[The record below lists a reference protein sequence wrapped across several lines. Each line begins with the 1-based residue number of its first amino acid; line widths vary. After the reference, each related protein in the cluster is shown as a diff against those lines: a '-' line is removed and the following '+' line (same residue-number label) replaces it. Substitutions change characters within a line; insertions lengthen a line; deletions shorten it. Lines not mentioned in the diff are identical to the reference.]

1 VSAPI
6 VVKFGSEICG
16 SLETGTERE
25 WLVTNGLGG
34 FACGTVAGI
43 LTRRY
48 HGLLIAAL
56 PDLGRVLLVSKAEEV
71 LSYAGRDYAL
81 GANRW
86 SGGAVEPQGFELIEE
101 FRLAGSIPVWR
112 FTCADAVLEKR
123 MWMQDGANTTFVR
136 YELIYASGAA
146 GLEVKVLANYRDIHW
161 TTQARDWKTSITPVP
176 GGLCVVA
183 REGAIPMYLLSDTAK
198 AEARGEWYRN
208 YDLAAERDRGLDDCE
223 DHLLAGIFRARL
235 SPGDAVTFAFS
246 TDPAPALKER
256 EALVAREGLDQRLLE
271 YWIAAEPRAAL
282 EAPHWI
288 WQLVLA
294 AGQFIARRH
303 SSDGHER
310 WSIVAG
316 YPWFDEWGRDE
327 MIALPGLALATG
339 RPDVAR
345 SILYE
350 FPRFAEQGL
359 LPNTFSEKGEPAA
372 YNSVDAM
379 LWYIQALRQYV
390 MQSSDLSI
398 VREVFDVLASMV
410 DWYTRGT
417 RYAIHM
423 DSADGLLWAGE
434 SGTQVTWMDAKVGDR
449 PITARVGK
457 PVEINALWF
466 NALRAM
472 AELAAELGKRGEEYT
487 RLADRVKK
495 GFARY
500 WNQERQCCFDV
511 IDGPNGDDGSLRPN
525 QIFAVSLPES
535 PLSSEQRKQVVDV
548 CALHLATP
556 HGLRSLDPGD
566 ANYRG
571 RYEGSQAKRDAVYH
585 QGTVWAWLLG
595 PFVLAHLRVYGNA
608 TRAFAFLEPM
618 AHHLLAA
625 GLGSVSEIFDG
636 EAPFIARG
644 AFAQAW
650 SVGEILRAW
659 RACHDAGLSVK
670 NVPKS

>member
-16 SLETGTERE
+16 APETGTERE

-34 FACGTVAGI
+34 FGCGTVAGI

-56 PDLGRVLLVSKAEEV
+56 PELGRVLLVSKAEEV
-71 LSYAGRDYAL
+71 VRYAGRDYAL

-86 SGGAVEPQGFELIEE
+86 SSGTIQPRGFQFIEQ
-101 FRLAGSIPVWR
+101 FHLAGSIPVWR
-112 FTCADAVLEKR
+112 FACADAVFEKR
-123 MWMQDGANTTFVR
+123 VWMQDGANTTFVR
-136 YELIYASGAA
+136 YDLVYASGPAA
-146 GLEVKVLANYRDIHW
+146 LEVKVLVNYRDIHR
-161 TTQARDWKTSITPVP
+161 TTQANDWKTSVTAVP

-183 REGAIPMYLLSDTAK
+183 REGAIPMYLLSDVAQ
-198 AEARGEWYRN
+198 AESRGEWYRN
-208 YDLAAERDRGLDDCE
+208 YDLAAERDRGLDDRE

-235 SPGDAVTFAFS
+235 SPGGSVTFAFS
-246 TDPAPALKER
+246 TDPAPPLKDR
-256 EALVAREGLDQRLLE
+256 EALMAREGLDQKLLE

-294 AGQFIARRH
+294 AAQFLARRRTAE
-303 SSDGHER
+303 GRER

-316 YPWFDEWGRDE
+316 YPWFSEWGRDA

-345 SILYE
+345 SVLYE

-359 LPNTFSEKGEPAA
+359 LPNTFSENGAPAA
-372 YNSVDAM
+372 YNTVDAM
-379 LWYIQALRQYV
+379 LWYTQALRQYV
-390 MQSSDLSI
+390 TQSSDLSI
-398 VREVFDVLASMV
+398 VRDVFDILASMV
-410 DWYTRGT
+410 DWYVRGT
-417 RYAIHM
+417 RYGIHM
-423 DSADGLLWAGE
+423 DSGDGLLYAGE
-434 SGTQVTWMDAKVGDR
+434 PGTQVTWMDAKVGDR
-449 PITARVGK
+449 PVTARIGK

-472 AELAAELGKRGEEYT
+472 AQFAAELGKPGEDYT
-487 RLADRVKK
+487 RLSDRVKK
-495 GFARY
+495 AFARY
-500 WNQERQCCFDV
+500 WDEERQCCFDV
-511 IDGPNGDDGSLRPN
+511 IDGPNGKDGSLRPN

-535 PLSSEQRKQVVDV
+535 PLTVEQRKQVVDI
-548 CALHLATP
+548 CAVHLATP
-556 HGLRSLDPGD
+556 HGLRSLDSAD
-566 ANYRG
+566 ANYCG
-571 RYEGSQAKRDAVYH
+571 RYEGPQAKRDAAYH
-585 QGTVWAWLLG
+585 QGTVWGWLLG
-595 PFVLAHLRVYGNA
+595 PFVLAHLRVYSDPS
-608 TRAFAFLEPM
+608 RAFAFLEPM

-636 EAPFIARG
+636 DAPFMARG

-650 SVGEILRAW
+650 SVAEIVRAW
-659 RACHDAGLSVK
+659 RACHDAGVSAK
-670 NVPKS
+670 NAAKG